1 MKGLKEFFGNI
12 SIFQKN
18 VEKELEAKGIEPTDQ
33 VKKLEYSRQVI
44 RRIVTVVIVLVFIVS
59 GVVLYFQNKNKQTPG
74 TTTNQVTE
82 VEKPK
87 NDGSSNGVRDTGLEQ
102 EAPSKLI
109 SMTAKERSEGAL
121 KGFEDW
127 YKSFEN
133 GKTIFEIEDKE
144 LNPEELPEELDLR
157 EEMKVAVSEGLR
169 TRLLEN
175 LQKQMLPYITDE
187 YMRTTNRALIETPLI
202 IDEKKGLT
210 IVNDVTQPEKTL
222 YSWFLDTEKTE
233 KNSKIIMRND
243 FEYEYFDWRNEA
255 KNIDKFNNVFTD
267 IDFQNQLEY
276 ETVGVTTK
284 RSKSNIVKPTIII
297 ILMKYDE
304 ENDKWLMTDRLGGI
318 ME

>member
-33 VKKLEYSRQVI
+33 VKKLEHSRQVI

-175 LQKQMLPYITDE
+175 LQRQMLPYITDE

-202 IDEKKGLT
+202 IDEEKGLT

-243 FEYEYFDWRNEA
+243 FPYEWIDWRNDARNREA
-255 KNIDKFNNVFTD
+255 YKNSFTEIDWDNDLSYEVIGINLVDKKKNIVSPEIVFV
-267 IDFQNQLEY
+267 IMEY
-276 ETVGVTTK
+276 NEK
-284 RSKSNIVKPTIII
+284 
-297 ILMKYDE
+297 L
-304 ENDKWLMTDRLGGI
+304 DKWQLSQHIGGI
-318 ME
+318 M

>member
-33 VKKLEYSRQVI
+33 VKKLEHSRQVI

-133 GKTIFEIEDKE
+133 GKTIFEIEEKE
-144 LNPEELPEELDLR
+144 LNPEDLPEELDLR

-175 LQKQMLPYITDE
+175 LERQMLPYITDE
-187 YMRTTNRALIETPLI
+187 YIRTTNRALIETPLI

-243 FEYEYFDWRNEA
+243 FPYEWIDWRNDARNREA
-255 KNIDKFNNVFTD
+255 YKNLFNEIDWDNDLSYEVIGINLVDKKKNIVSPEIVFL
-267 IDFQNQLEY
+267 IMQYNEKL
-276 ETVGVTTK
+276 
-284 RSKSNIVKPTIII
+284 
-297 ILMKYDE
+297 
-304 ENDKWLMTDRLGGI
+304 DKWQLSQQIGGI
-318 ME
+318 M

>member
-1 MKGLKEFFGNI
+1 
-12 SIFQKN
+12 
-18 VEKELEAKGIEPTDQ
+18 
-33 VKKLEYSRQVI
+33 
-44 RRIVTVVIVLVFIVS
+44 
-59 GVVLYFQNKNKQTPG
+59 
-74 TTTNQVTE
+74 
-82 VEKPK
+82 
-87 NDGSSNGVRDTGLEQ
+87 
-102 EAPSKLI
+102 
-109 SMTAKERSEGAL
+109 MTAKERSEGAL